1 MNLEEFR
8 TDWIGDLRVAAE
20 ANQSDPHS
28 EFVIEAVDQLQ
39 EAEEVENVELG
50 YFEGIGPKGTKLV
63 IDGYAFDSVDKSC
76 VVLISDFSNSE
87 QLETLT
93 STDIDKLYNNMRY
106 LVEAALSG
114 YIVDNKFEESSI
126 GYTFAIDA
134 KRLFDNGEISKFR
147 FYILTDKKLSER
159 VKNIQKSPISGKKV
173 DLNAWDINR
182 FYQLYTSTQGKEEI
196 EIDATSV
203 DGGGIPFV
211 SATKGEDY
219 SSYLAVVP
227 GKFLADIYLQYGSRL
242 LEGNVR
248 SFLSIRGKVNKSI
261 RGTILQEPDM
271 FFAYNNGI
279 AATASAIETATED
292 GKLVI
297 TRINDMQIINGGQTT
312 ASIANAVIQDKA
324 NLEDIFVP
332 MKLSVVNHDKA
343 KEMIPIISRSANSQ
357 NKVDEADFFSN
368 HPYHVRIEEYSRRVL
383 APPVDGN
390 QYQTTWF
397 YERARGQYVQEQMK
411 LSRSE
416 RKRYQLK
423 NPKAQLLR
431 KVDVAKFINSYEQK
445 PHIVSRGAQFNMR
458 NFAESI
464 AKEWKPSDQ
473 NTSFNEYYFKK
484 LIALAILFKSTEK
497 IVSAQQWYQEIKA
510 YRANI
515 VTYSIAVIM
524 NQIQK
529 QYPDKTLDFL
539 KIWNT
544 QEISPELEAQLVKT
558 TREVFDFITRDDRT
572 TLNVTEWCKK
582 EDCWKRA
589 QDYDFTL
596 LEQFTDS
603 LIKTGDELEE
613 NEIAQK
619 EQKVSNQINAE
630 IELINLGADYW
641 RTVLEFGRNDRLLS
655 EMEDGLL
662 SVAAN
667 FDTTG
672 RVPSDKQAK
681 LIMQIR
687 NRLYEEG
694 LSRNLEGSVK

>member
-1 MNLEEFR
+1 MNLEDFR
-8 TDWIGDLRVAAE
+8 SDWISDLRIAAE

-28 EFVIEAVDQLQ
+28 EFVFDAVDQLQ

-50 YFEGIGPKGTKLV
+50 YFEGIGPKGTKLI

-76 VVLISDFSNSE
+76 VVLLSDFSNSE

-93 STDIDKLYNNMRY
+93 SSDIDRLYNNMRY
-106 LVEAALSG
+106 LVDAALSG
-114 YIVDNKFEESSI
+114 YIVDNKFEESST
-126 GYTFAIDA
+126 GYTFAIEA

-159 VKNIQKSPISGKKV
+159 VKNIQKSPIGGKKV

-182 FYQLYTSTQGKEEI
+182 FYQLYTSSQGKEEI
-196 EIDATSV
+196 EIDTSTV
-203 DGGGIPFV
+203 SGGGIPYV
-211 SATKGEDY
+211 SATDGEDY
-219 SSYLAVVP
+219 SAYLAVVP
-227 GKFLADIYLQYGSRL
+227 GQFLADIYLQFGSRL

-248 SFLSIRGKVNKSI
+248 SFLSIRGKVNKAI

-279 AATASAIETATED
+279 AATASAIETKVEN
-292 GKLVI
+292 GKNLI
-297 TRINDMQIINGGQTT
+297 TKISDMQIINGGQTT

-324 NLEDIFVP
+324 NLDGIYIP
-332 MKLSVVNHDKA
+332 MKLSVVDHDKA

-390 QYQTTWF
+390 QYQTAWF

-411 LSRSE
+411 LTRSE

-458 NFAESI
+458 NFADSI
-464 AKEWKPSDQ
+464 AKQWNPTAQS
-473 NTSFNEYYFKK
+473 TTFNEYYFKK
-484 LIALAILFKSTEK
+484 LIALAILFKTTEK

-515 VTYSIAVIM
+515 VTYSVAVIM
-524 NQIQK
+524 NQIDK
-529 QYPDKTLDFL
+529 QHPGKTIDFL
-539 KIWNT
+539 RIWNT
-544 QEISPELEAQLVKT
+544 QSISPELEEQLVKT

-589 QDYDFTL
+589 QSYDFTL
-596 LEQFTDS
+596 LDKFTNT
-603 LIKTGDELEE
+603 LISTGDEQEE
-613 NEIAQK
+613 KVIAQK

-641 RTVLEFGRNDRLLS
+641 KKVLDFGRNDRLLS

-662 SVAAN
+662 NVAAS

-687 NRLYEEG
+687 NRLFDEG
-694 LSRNLEGSVK
+694 LSRNLS

>member
-1 MNLEEFR
+1 MNLEDFR
-8 TDWIGDLRVAAE
+8 NEWVGDLRVAAE

-28 EFVIEAVDQLQ
+28 EFVIDAVDQLQ

-50 YFEGIGPKGTKLV
+50 YFEGIGPKGTKLMT
-63 IDGYAFDSVDKSC
+63 DGYAFDSVDKSC
-76 VVLISDFSNSE
+76 VVLISDFSNSDSI
-87 QLETLT
+87 ETLT
-93 STDIDKLYNNMRY
+93 STDIDRLYNNMRY
-106 LVEAALSG
+106 LVEAALNG

-126 GYTFAIDA
+126 GYTFAIEA
-134 KRLFDNGEISKFR
+134 KRMFDNGEISKFR

-159 VKNIQKSPISGKKV
+159 VKNIQKEAISGKKV

-182 FYQLYTSTQGKEEI
+182 FFQLYTSTQGKEEI
-196 EIDATSV
+196 EIDSSIV
-203 DGGGIPFV
+203 EGGGIPYV
-211 SATKGEDY
+211 SATDGNDY
-219 SSYLAVVP
+219 SAYLAVVP

-248 SFLSIRGKVNKSI
+248 SFLSIRGKVNKAI

-279 AATASAIETATED
+279 AATASEIETSKEN
-292 GKLVI
+292 GNQLI
-297 TRINDMQIINGGQTT
+297 TKIKDMQIINGGQTT

-324 NLEDIFVP
+324 TLDNIYVP
-332 MKLSVVNHDKA
+332 MKLSVVNHEKA
-343 KEMIPIISRSANSQ
+343 KEIIPIISRSANSQ

-411 LSRSE
+411 LTRSE
-416 RKRYQLK
+416 RNRYQLK
-423 NPKAQLLR
+423 NPKTQLLR

-464 AKEWKPSDQ
+464 SKQWSPTDQ

-484 LIALAILFKSTEK
+484 LIALAIFFKSTER
-497 IVSAQQWYQEIKA
+497 IVSAQEWYQETKA

-524 NQIQK
+524 NQIEE
-529 QYPDKTLDFL
+529 QYPKKTIDFL

-544 QEISPELEAQLVKT
+544 QSISPELEAQLVIT

-572 TLNVTEWCKK
+572 TLNVTQWCKK

-589 QDYDFTL
+589 QSFNFTL
-596 LEQFTDS
+596 TDAFAETLVNTDDEQ
-603 LIKTGDELEE
+603 EE
-613 NEIAQK
+613 KETAKK

-641 RTVLEFGRNDRLLS
+641 KKVLEFGRNDRLLS

-662 SVAAN
+662 SVAAI

-687 NRLYEEG
+687 NRLFDEG
-694 LSRNLEGSVK
+694 LSRNIL

>member
-1 MNLEEFR
+1 MNLEDYR
-8 TDWIGDLRVAAE
+8 SDWISDLRVAAE

-28 EFVIEAVDQLQ
+28 EFVFDAVDQLQ

-50 YFEGIGPKGTKLV
+50 YFEGIGPKGTKLI

-76 VVLISDFSNSE
+76 VVLLSDFSNADE
-87 QLETLT
+87 LETLT
-93 STDIDKLYNNMRY
+93 GSDIDRLYNNMRY

-114 YIVDNKFEESSI
+114 YIVENKFEESSI
-126 GYTFAIDA
+126 GYTFAIEA
-134 KRLFDNGEISKFR
+134 KRLFDNEEISKFR

-159 VKNIQKSPISGKKV
+159 VKNIQKSPIGGKKV

-182 FYQLYTSTQGKEEI
+182 FYQLFTSSQGKEEI
-196 EIDATSV
+196 EIDASTVS
-203 DGGGIPFV
+203 GGGIPYV
-211 SATKGEDY
+211 SATDGDDY
-219 SSYLAVVP
+219 SAYLAVVP
-227 GKFLADIYLQYGSRL
+227 GQFLADIYLLYGSRL

-248 SFLSIRGKVNKSI
+248 SFLSIRGKVNKAI

-279 AATASAIETATED
+279 AATASAIETTNEN
-292 GKLVI
+292 GKELI
-297 TRINDMQIINGGQTT
+297 TKISDMQIINGGQTT

-324 NLEDIFVP
+324 NLDGIYIP
-332 MKLSVVNHDKA
+332 MKLSVVDHDKA

-383 APPVDGN
+383 APPIDGN
-390 QYQTTWF
+390 QYQTAWF

-411 LSRSE
+411 LTRSE
-416 RKRYQLK
+416 RKRFQLK

-458 NFAESI
+458 NFADSI
-464 AKEWKPSDQ
+464 SKQWNPTDQ
-473 NTSFNEYYFKK
+473 STTFNEYYFKK

-515 VTYSIAVIM
+515 VTYSVAVIM
-524 NQIQK
+524 NQIEK
-529 QYPDKTLDFL
+529 QYSGKTIDFL
-539 KIWNT
+539 RIWNT
-544 QEISPELEAQLVKT
+544 QSISSELEEQLVKT

-596 LEQFTDS
+596 LESFAVT
-603 LIKTGDELEE
+603 LISTGDEQEE
-613 NEIAQK
+613 KVIAQK

-641 RTVLEFGRNDRLLS
+641 KKVLDFGRNDRLLS

-662 SVAAN
+662 NVAAN

-687 NRLYEEG
+687 NRLFDEG
-694 LSRNLEGSVK
+694 LSRNLL

>member
-1 MNLEEFR
+1 MNLEDFR
-8 TDWIGDLRVAAE
+8 SDWVGNLRVAAE

-28 EFVIEAVDQLQ
+28 EFVIDAVDQLQ

-76 VVLISDFSNSE
+76 VLLISDFSNSD

-93 STDIDKLYNNMRY
+93 PSDIDRLYNKMNY

-114 YIVDNKFEESSI
+114 YIINNRFEESTT
-126 GYTFAIDA
+126 GYSFAVEA
-134 KRLFDNGEISKFR
+134 NRLFNNGEISKFR

-159 VKNIQKSPISGKKV
+159 VKNIQKSPIAGKKV

-182 FYQLYTSTQGKEEI
+182 FFQLYTSAQGKEEI
-196 EIDATSV
+196 EIDSSTLA
-203 DGGGIPFV
+203 GGGIPYV
-211 SATKGEDY
+211 SATDGDDY
-219 SSYLAVVP
+219 SAYLAVVP
-227 GKFLADIYLQYGSRL
+227 GQFLADTYLQYGSRL

-248 SFLSIRGKVNKSI
+248 SFLSIRGKVNKAI
-261 RGTILQEPDM
+261 RGTILQEPAM

-279 AATASAIETATED
+279 AATASTIETSIVNDIA
-292 GKLVI
+292 VI

-324 NLEDIFVP
+324 NLDGVFIP
-332 MKLSVVNHDKA
+332 MKLSVVDHDKA

-368 HPYHVRIEEYSRRVL
+368 HPYHIRIEEYSRRVL

-411 LSRSE
+411 LTRSE
-416 RKRYQLK
+416 RTRYQLK
-423 NPKAQLLR
+423 NPKTQLLR

-464 AKEWKPSDQ
+464 DRQWKASDQ
-473 NTSFNEYYFKK
+473 GADFSEFYWKK
-484 LIALAILFKSTEK
+484 LIALAIVFKTTER
-497 IVSAQQWYQEIKA
+497 IVSNQQWYQEIKA

-524 NQIQK
+524 NQIANK
-529 QYPDKTLDFL
+529 HKGKTIDFL
-539 KIWNT
+539 RIWNT
-544 QEISPELEAQLVKT
+544 QAIPSELESQLIKT
-558 TREVFDFITRDDRT
+558 AKEVFDFITRDDRT
-572 TLNVTEWCKK
+572 TLNVTEWAKK
-582 EDCWKRA
+582 EECWKRA
-589 QDYDFTL
+589 EVFDFTL
-596 LEQFTDS
+596 LSTFTDT
-603 LIKTGDELEE
+603 LISEGDEQVEK
-613 NEIAQK
+613 EIAQK
-619 EQKVSNQINAE
+619 DQKVSNQISAE

-641 RTVLEFGRNDRLLS
+641 KKVLDFGRNDRLLS

-662 SVAAN
+662 NVAAS
-667 FDTTG
+667 FEVTG
-672 RVPSDKQAK
+672 RIPSDKQAK
-681 LIMQIR
+681 LIMQIH

-694 LSRNLEGSVK
+694 LARH